1 MTSLEHQIKLLHQS
15 LIERFQEIKEEN
27 ENIKCRLA
35 KIEEKLCGSTEKVE
49 ENKLIAVPGICNYVH
64 HFYFYTH

>member
-35 KIEEKLCGSTEKVE
+35 KIEEKLCHGNSCTKCCY
-49 ENKLIAVPGICNYVH
+49 NLIHDIKSFLKYVH
-64 HFYFYTH
+64 

>member
-35 KIEEKLCGSTEKVE
+35 KIEEKLCGST
-49 ENKLIAVPGICNYVH
+49 
-64 HFYFYTH
+64 